1 MSVLAR
7 FVALASLP
15 VLWLAAGCTS
25 QGEGERCSMNA
36 DCQSQF
42 FCFFT
47 ISSSV
52 GVCCSGTSTIAAC
65 NPGVVVDSGSVEMD
79 AATEA
84 AVEEAATDA
93 GASEEAATGTD

>member
-25 QGEGERCSMNA
+25 QGEGERCSLNA

-42 FCFFT
+42 FCFFPT
-47 ISSSV
+47 TQF
-52 GVCCSGTSTIAAC
+52 GVCCSATSTIAAC
-65 NPGVVVDSGSVEMD
+65 NPGVVVDSGGVEMD

-84 AVEEAATDA
+84 AVEATDA
-93 GASEEAATGTD
+93 GTEEAATGTD

>member
-42 FCFFT
+42 FCAFT
-47 ISSSV
+47 ISSSI
-52 GVCCSGTSTIAAC
+52 GVCCSGASTIAAC
-65 NPGVVVDSGSVEMD
+65 NPGVVVDSGTVID
-79 AATEA
+79 AAPER
-84 AVEEAATDA
+84 AVEEPATDA
-93 GASEEAATGTD
+93 AASEEAATGTD